1 MTRRAR
7 RAAGQL
13 EAEVLS
19 VLRAAPVPLT
29 PSQVQVALGEPLA
42 YNTVHTILSR
52 LCEKGSVCRDL
63 EGRST
68 YAPTQT
74 ADEWAAD
81 QMRAIL
87 DGGDRM
93 AILHRFVTSLSPQ
106 DEEDLRT
113 LLREEDS
120 AG

>member
-1 MTRRAR
+1 MSRKTR

-13 EAEVLS
+13 EAEVLT
-19 VLRAAPVPLT
+19 VLRAAPAPLT
-29 PSQVQVALGEPLA
+29 PSQVQAALGEPLA

-52 LCEKGSVCRDL
+52 LCEKGSVCRDAD
-63 EGRST
+63 GRST
-68 YAPTQT
+68 YTPAQS

-93 AILHRFVTSLSPQ
+93 AILHRFVTTLSPQ
-106 DEEDLRT
+106 DEEDLRA
-113 LLREEDS
+113 LLRDED